1 MDADDNTLDFLRKED
16 MDTTRKK
23 LPVKQGL
30 LHRPRVDRLF
40 AQGLEHSLVTVI
52 AGVGYGKTQ
61 AVASYARNLERRLV
75 WLGLVTLDNHAR
87 RFWEH
92 FVEALANEMPLLA
105 SNLAELDFPDTVD
118 KYDVFLRILAKEI
131 YKGARVVMVVDD
143 YHCINNDA
151 IKGFFDYLI
160 ESDLENFCLV
170 IISSEKSSLGGDVLR
185 SNADVFSITA
195 EDLAFTA
202 EEISDLFHFHGT
214 DLPARTLRKI
224 ADDTGGWPLAL
235 YLLNMQYQ
243 KKEGRATINE
253 VSKFLP
259 MVKSLFE
266 AAFFHD
272 YDDDFKRLL
281 VKLSLCSSFSND
293 MVKEIGGCDFVKAAQ
308 CLYDHMFIAY
318 DQALHVHTFQKMYH
332 QFLAEKQPLLSA
344 SEKNEVYRI
353 AGDWFFD
360 HEQHFEAVSY
370 YHQCGNYDRMLEAI
384 MKIPRVR
391 WRVGA
396 STYLLECMEDIP
408 EDFPRYN
415 LVIFCRA
422 HLYLNNMDVEKSRQ
436 LLEGLRDKLEAE
448 GNPEES
454 TLLGETYIPL
464 GDISILRQTV
474 DFSAYFQKAH
484 ELLPNSSWVRN
495 PALMY
500 VGNSSLF
507 FLPSHGPGQREAI
520 VERFCACAPHADAIG
535 NGCGYG
541 LELLFTAE
549 AAFLSYRLESARE
562 YCYRAIYKAQEREQH
577 DIICNAYFLLMR
589 IYVALG
595 DGVQTIESMQRIVS
609 HIDGNNLVY
618 LYELRDF
625 AKNWFYLRI
634 RDEKKV
640 TKWLAKSEEG
650 STGLAVGIGRNKLTR
665 AYFMMAQERY
675 TEAAAMLEQMDGI
688 FTWKGLWTVTLF
700 RHLMLAQCY
709 FLQGDADRAL
719 DIFLKAYEMSHDNFI
734 TAPFIE
740 FGDAMCDILDFWQ
753 KRGYNFDPSW
763 CDNVRKESLIYGKNL
778 AAVENQY
785 KEVRVST
792 HKTKVRLTSREQRVL
807 NYLAEGLTREMI
819 ATNMRI
825 SVNGIKWHITNIYT
839 KLGAINRADAIY
851 IAMSKGYIK

>member
-1 MDADDNTLDFLRKED
+1 

-23 LPVKQGL
+23 LPVKRGL
-30 LHRPRVDRLF
+30 LQRPRIDRLF
-40 AQGLEHSLVTVI
+40 AQGFEHSLVTVI

-61 AVASYARNLERRLV
+61 AVASYARNLKRRLV
-75 WLGLVTLDNHAR
+75 WLRLVSLDNHAR

-92 FVEALANEMPLLA
+92 FVEALADEMPLLA
-105 SNLAELDFPDTVD
+105 SNLSELDFPDTID
-118 KYDVFLRILAKEI
+118 KYDVFLRILAKVI
-131 YKGARVVMVVDD
+131 YKDAQVAMVVDD
-143 YHCINNDA
+143 YHCINNEA

-170 IISSEKSSLGGDVLR
+170 IISNEKTSLEGNALR
-185 SNADVFSITA
+185 NNTDIFSITA
-195 EDLAFTA
+195 EDLAFTT
-202 EEISDLFHFHGT
+202 EEIADLFRLHGT
-214 DLPARTLRKI
+214 DLPARTLRRI
-224 ADDTGGWPLAL
+224 AEDTGGWPLAL

-243 KKEGRATINE
+243 KKEGRSTVGE
-253 VSKFLP
+253 VSKCLP

-281 VKLSLCSSFSND
+281 VKLSLCSSFSSD
-293 MVKEIGGCDFVKAAQ
+293 MVKEIGGCDFAKAVQ
-308 CLYDHMFIAY
+308 CLSNHMFIAY
-318 DQALHVHTFQKMYH
+318 DQAQHVHIFQKMYH
-332 QFLAEKQPLLSA
+332 QFLTEKQPLLSTA
-344 SEKNEVYRI
+344 EKGEVYRI

-360 HEQHFEAVSY
+360 HAQYFEAISHY
-370 YHQCGNYDRMLEAI
+370 RQCGNHDRMLEAI
-384 MKIPRVR
+384 LKIPHVR

-396 STYLLECMEDIP
+396 SNYLLECMEDIP

-422 HLYLNNMDVEKSRQ
+422 NLYLNNMDVEKSRQ
-436 LLEGLRDKLEAE
+436 LLEDLREKLETE
-448 GNPEES
+448 GDPQWR
-454 TLLGETYIPL
+454 TLLGETYITL

-474 DFSAYFQKAH
+474 EFSAYFPKAH
-484 ELLPNSSWVRN
+484 ELLPSNSWVRN

-507 FLPSHGPGQREAI
+507 FLPSNAPGEREAV
-520 VERFCACAPHADAIG
+520 VEMFCACAPHADAIC

-549 AAFLSYRLESARE
+549 AAFLSYQLASARE
-562 YCYRAIYKAQEREQH
+562 YCYRAIYKAQEQEQH

-595 DGVQTIESMQRIVS
+595 DGAQVIESMQRIIS

-634 RDEKKV
+634 RDEWKV
-640 TKWLAKSEEG
+640 TKWLAKSEEVCA
-650 STGLAVGIGRNKLTR
+650 GLTVGIGRNKLTR
-665 AYFMMAQERY
+665 AYFMMTQDRY
-675 TEAAAMLEQMDGI
+675 TEAAAMLEQMDGVFI
-688 FTWKGLWTVTLF
+688 WKGLWTVTLA

-709 FLQGDADRAL
+709 FRLGDADRAL
-719 DIFLKAYEMSHDNFI
+719 EVFLKAYEMSRDNFI
-734 TAPFIE
+734 IAPFVE
-740 FGDAMCDILDFWQ
+740 FGVAVCDILDSWQ
-753 KRGYNFDPSW
+753 KRGYDFDPEW
-763 CDNVRKESLIYGKNL
+763 CDSICKESVIYEKNL
-778 AAVENQY
+778 AAVGNQY
-785 KEVRVST
+785 KEARVSA
-792 HKTKVRLTSREQRVL
+792 HKAKIRLTAREQRVL

-819 ATNMRI
+819 AANMRI